1 MEEGEARGEAR
12 GASVALRRREGEDV
26 RRPCV
31 CEGRGP
37 DLPSRLRGRRVR
49 GRRVRGGGSGSADV
63 SCKSCKSTGKVLL

>member
-12 GASVALRRREGEDV
+12 GASVALRRHEGEDV

-49 GRRVRGGGSGSADV
+49 GGGSGSADV